1 MCLKS
6 KRLLVSLMVL
16 SALVPFANQHSSAYV
31 DQTVYDNL
39 KKSRDALLAQQGE
52 LQQAYDDTNK
62 QIDALQAKLGRIDAY
77 MKQVRS
83 ALKDVEDAMGS
94 ANR

>member
-1 MCLKS
+1 MRLKS
-6 KRLLVSLMVL
+6 KRLLVSLMALV
-16 SALVPFANQHSSAYV
+16 ALVPFANQRSSAYV
-31 DQTVYDNL
+31 DQSVYDNL
-39 KKSRDALLAQQGE
+39 KKSRDALLAQQGT

-62 QIDALQAKLGRIDAY
+62 QIDALQAKLVRIDAY
-77 MKQVRS
+77 QKQVRS

>member
-16 SALVPFANQHSSAYV
+16 LALVPFTNQKSSAYV
-31 DQTVYDNL
+31 DQSVYDNL
-39 KKSRDALLAQQGE
+39 KKSRDALLAQQST

-62 QIDALQAKLGRIDAY
+62 QIDVLQAKLGRIDAY

-83 ALKDVEDAMGS
+83 ALKDVEDAMSS